1 MVADS
6 RVRTVGR
13 QTVITGDCLDHMAAM
28 PAGSVDVVVTS
39 PPYNLGIRYGTF
51 RDDAPRAAYL
61 DWIDRVAA
69 AIARV
74 LHAEGSLFLNVGAAN
89 TDPWVAMEVA
99 AAVRRHLVLQNH
111 ILWIKSVTVGDDTL
125 GHFKPIRSDRFLNH
139 NHESLFHFTRSGNV
153 RLDRL
158 AVGVPFKDK
167 SNIAR
172 FGHAVDRR
180 CAGNVWFI
188 PYATVVS
195 RAQKWHHPA
204 GFPVDL
210 PLRCL
215 RLHGNPAARVLD
227 PFMGTGST
235 LVAAQQLGMPG
246 TGIEL
251 DAGYVASALDRLQ
264 AVQ

>member
-1 MVADS
+1 
-6 RVRTVGR
+6 
-13 QTVITGDCLDHMAAM
+13 
-28 PAGSVDVVVTS
+28 
-39 PPYNLGIRYGTF
+39 
-51 RDDAPRAAYL
+51 
-61 DWIDRVAA
+61 
-69 AIARV
+69 
-74 LHAEGSLFLNVGAAN
+74 
-89 TDPWVAMEVA
+89 MEVA